1 MPTFGGNPVT
11 LVGNQV
17 KVGDTVSNFTVLAND
32 LSVVNFD
39 QYNNFAYRVISVVP
53 SLDTGVCD
61 QQTRK
66 INQELA
72 ALKDVVVL
80 TISNDLPF
88 AQARWCGSAGLD
100 NVITLSDHKDLDFA
114 DKFGT
119 LVQEFRLQTRATFVV
134 DQNNKVLY
142 AEYLDELTNH
152 PNYDAL
158 LSFVKNL
165 VK

>member
-1 MPTFGGNPVT
+1 MPTFAGNPVT
-11 LVGNQV
+11 LVGNQL
-17 KVGDTVSNFTVLAND
+17 KVGDTVSDFTVLAND
-32 LSVVNFD
+32 LTEVKFS
-39 QYNNFAYRVISVVP
+39 QYNNVAYRVISVVP

-72 ALKDVVVL
+72 SMKNVVVL

-119 LVQEFRLQTRATFVV
+119 LVKEFRLQTRATFVV

-142 AEYLDELTNH
+142 VEYLDELTNH

-158 LSFVKNL
+158 LDFVRNL